1 MRSALHMGCRRIGTA
16 GAGSWMVGMGTAGA
30 SAVALPV
37 SVAYGL
43 RMGIWEALAVT
54 AWFHAVGT
62 KAGLAVT
69 GYAR

>member
-1 MRSALHMGCRRIGTA
+1 
-16 GAGSWMVGMGTAGA
+16 MGTAGA